1 LSLSNLSP
9 FCIKVLFESR
19 SLVHGRWPAFTCR
32 KGAGEGVFNRLAYTW
47 IGVIFLS
54 VGFFLFFIF
63 TYQLIGRAGASELSP
78 FAEVPNHALGTRSMS
93 WLLIMFVPVAGMV
106 FDVVGKV
113 YSNMFYPTQTQIHLE
128 LESQG
133 KVLARKRRFEETGI
147 RQRRRIDNPFGR
159 ASSYNV

>member
-1 LSLSNLSP
+1 
-9 FCIKVLFESR
+9 V
-19 SLVHGRWPAFTCR
+19 
-32 KGAGEGVFNRLAYTW
+32 AYTW
-47 IGVIFLS
+47 VGAIFLS
-54 VGFFLFFIF
+54 IGFYIFGIFI
-63 TYQLIGRAGASELSP
+63 YQLIGRLGASELSS
-78 FAEVPNHALGTRSMS
+78 FTEAPNHALGTRTMS
-93 WLLIMFVPVAGMV
+93 WLLIVFVPIAGMM

-159 ASSYNV
+159 ASGYNV

>member
-1 LSLSNLSP
+1 
-9 FCIKVLFESR
+9 
-19 SLVHGRWPAFTCR
+19 
-32 KGAGEGVFNRLAYTW
+32 
-47 IGVIFLS
+47 
-54 VGFFLFFIF
+54 
-63 TYQLIGRAGASELSP
+63 
-78 FAEVPNHALGTRSMS
+78 MS